1 MNFGYYKKQP
11 VFLRELVL
19 HFWGKKVLPNTAI
32 SPPTPFG
39 KELLEEAVVISV
51 DVVWVSRKNISGCS
65 WYLVI
70 KVQGI
75 VVATAKPNP
84 EKAAHTFKTT
94 TEGKITV
101 KSMEKPNKAKP
112 EM

>member
-1 MNFGYYKKQP
+1 MSLKGWILKNF
-11 VFLRELVL
+11 
-19 HFWGKKVLPNTAI
+19 LPNTAI
-32 SPPTPFG
+32 SPPTPFC
-39 KELLEEAVVISV
+39 KDVVDVISLV
-51 DVVWVSRKNISGCS
+51 EPEVEQPEVLLCTVVRVSRKNISGCS

-84 EKAAHTFKTT
+84 EKAAQTFKTT

-101 KSMEKPNKAKP
+101 KNIETPNKAKP